1 MKRILKKGIDN
12 LNSKL
17 LRMELKLNNLV
28 KALILSGAVLFYILC
43 FIFLSDILMV
53 STNYFVLIPMFFAAA
68 LFGLWGGI
76 ISGVIALPMNLL
88 FFWLFGDLSYAPAS
102 KLIAQVFGT
111 LTGFVLG
118 YLSSFYSSLKEE
130 IAEHYKARK
139 MLDKALSQ
147 KQLLIKEIHHRIK
160 NNLAIIKGI
169 VELELYE
176 ETEPAQCKFL
186 EHLAERIKSISLT
199 QDMLY
204 NIEDISTIR
213 MDTFITNLLEKLK
226 IIHSTESRRI
236 TISSDIDNACID
248 IDRALQVGLI
258 VNESCTNSIKYAFVP
273 DQNLLPVHQKTD
285 SGRNSYR
292 IHVVFRKKGECCR
305 LSIKDNDRG
314 MRTPPGT
321 KARDSLGIGLMER
334 IASEL
339 NGRFSI
345 NREEGTE
352 IEVVF
357 QLTPKEVSR

>member
-1 MKRILKKGIDN
+1 MKRVLKKGIDN

-28 KALILSGAVLFYILC
+28 KALILGGAVLFYILC

-76 ISGVIALPMNLL
+76 ISGLIALPMNLL
-88 FFWLFGDLSYAPAS
+88 FFWLFGDVSYAPAS

-176 ETEPAQCKFL
+176 ETEPAQCEFL
-186 EHLAERIKSISLT
+186 EHLAERIKSISIT

-226 IIHSTESRRI
+226 IIHSTESRGI
-236 TISSDIDNACID
+236 AISSDIDNTCID
-248 IDRALQVGLI
+248 IDRALHVGLI
-258 VNESCTNSIKYAFVP
+258 VNESCTNSIKYAFDP
-273 DQNLLPVHQKTD
+273 PAYQQ
-285 SGRNSYR
+285 SAGGRKPPR
-292 IHVVFRKKGECCR
+292 ISVAFSKNGESCR
-305 LSIKDNDRG
+305 LSIKDNGRG
-314 MRTPPGT
+314 MRTPAGS

-339 NGRFSI
+339 NGRFTI
-345 NREEGTE
+345 IREGGTE

-357 QLTPKEVSR
+357 QLTPKEGSR

>member
-1 MKRILKKGIDN
+1 MKRILKNGIDN

-17 LRMELKLNNLV
+17 LRMELKLSNLV
-28 KALILSGAVLFYILC
+28 KTLILGGAVLFYILC

-88 FFWLFGDLSYAPAS
+88 LFWLFGDISYAPAS

-176 ETEPAQCKFL
+176 ETEPAQCEFL

-204 NIEDISTIR
+204 NIEDISTVR
-213 MDTFITNLLEKLK
+213 MDTFLTNLLNKLK
-226 IIHSTESRRI
+226 IIHSTETRGI
-236 TISSDIDNACID
+236 AVSSDIDNVCID

-258 VNESCTNSIKYAFVP
+258 VNESCTNSIKYAFDP
-273 DQNLLPVHQKTD
+273 PAHLKSAGD
-285 SGRNSYR
+285 RNSYR
-292 IHVVFRKKGECCR
+292 IHIAFRKKGESCR
-305 LSIKDNDRG
+305 LSIKDNGRG
-314 MRTPPGT
+314 MRTTAGT
-321 KARDSLGIGLMER
+321 KVRDSLGIGLMER

-339 NGRFSI
+339 NGHFAI
-345 NREEGTE
+345 IREGGTE
-352 IEVVF
+352 IKVVF
-357 QLTPKEVSR
+357 QLNPKEGTR

>member
-1 MKRILKKGIDN
+1 MKRVLKKGIDN

-28 KALILSGAVLFYILC
+28 KALILGGAVLFYILC

-76 ISGVIALPMNLL
+76 IAGLIALPMNLL
-88 FFWLFGDLSYAPAS
+88 LFWLFGDVSYAPAS

-186 EHLAERIKSISLT
+186 GHLAERIKSISLT

-213 MDTFITNLLEKLK
+213 IDTFITNLLEKLK
-226 IIHSTESRRI
+226 IIHSTESRGI
-236 TISSDIDNACID
+236 AVSSDIDNVCID

-258 VNESCTNSIKYAFVP
+258 VNESCTNSIKYAFDP
-273 DQNLLPVHQKTD
+273 PAYQQ
-285 SGRNSYR
+285 SAGGRKPPR
-292 IHVVFRKKGECCR
+292 ISVAFSKNGEACR
-305 LSIKDNDRG
+305 LSIKDNGRG
-314 MRTPPGT
+314 MRSPAGT

-352 IEVVF
+352 IEVLF
-357 QLTPKEVSR
+357 NLSPKENLR